1 MTDSNA
7 EIKKNLAYAY
17 RINAHLGLDDHTYTH
32 LSSRSAEGD
41 SFYIYPF
48 GLRFEEVTPDT
59 LLKVDFDGHVLEGE
73 EEQYNK
79 TGFVIHGNIYKA
91 RQDINS
97 IFHTHTEST
106 AAVSAMTQRLMMTSQ
121 WALHFYGKVA
131 YHDYDSLAL
140 NHEQGD
146 QLVNDLSDKYVMLMC
161 NHGALMCGR
170 TVHEAM
176 FYTYHLEKACRTQCA
191 ALAAGA
197 DNLTV
202 PSKEICERTVQ
213 DIHGFEGDLGIRDW
227 KAWVRKMRREG
238 SDFEPK

>member
-1 MTDSNA
+1 MTDKNA

-17 RINAHLGLDDHTYTH
+17 RINSYLGLDDHTYTH

-59 LLKVDFDGHVLEGE
+59 LLKVDFDGQVLEGK

-79 TGFVIHGNIYKA
+79 TGYVIHGNIYKA
-91 RQDINS
+91 REDINS
-97 IFHTHTEST
+97 IFHTHTPAT
-106 AAVSAMTQRLMMTSQ
+106 AAVSAMKQQLMWTSQ

-140 NHEQGD
+140 NHDQGD
-146 QLVNDLSDKYVMLMC
+146 QLVEDLGDKYVMLMC

-176 FYTYHLEKACRTQCA
+176 FYTYHLEQACKTQCL
-191 ALAAGA
+191 ALAAGKE
-197 DNLTV
+197 NLIE
-202 PSKEICERTVQ
+202 PAKEICEKTVQ
-213 DIHGFEGDLGIRDW
+213 DIHGFEKDIGMRDW
-227 KAWVRKMRREG
+227 KAWTKLIDRKG
-238 SDFEPK
+238 GFQVK